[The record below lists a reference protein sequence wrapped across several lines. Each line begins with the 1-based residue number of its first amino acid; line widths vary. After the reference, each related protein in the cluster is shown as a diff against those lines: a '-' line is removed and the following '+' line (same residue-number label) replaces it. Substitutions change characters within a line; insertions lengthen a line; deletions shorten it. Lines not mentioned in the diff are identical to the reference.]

1 MEKAQDARHFVESLQ
16 YWQGGNPEN
25 LENLILSTSANYVP
39 ALKGVDFAVAEP
51 QLFPEV
57 GIWHPLAPV
66 YYEDLKEYLNWWV
79 AFQKFGFCTLVPARS
94 ASIVA
99 LHRHSWCVDRLMSGT
114 CCRDSSRHMMVV
126 CVPPVWHLLHC
137 CS

>member
-1 MEKAQDARHFVESLQ
+1 MTSNGSLYILDWQVLKFLPSEKAQDARHFVESLQ

-57 GIWHPLAPV
+57 GIWHPLAPA

-79 AFQKFGFCTLVPARS
+79 AFQGVRLPHPR
-94 ASIVA
+94 AS
-99 LHRHSWCVDRLMSGT
+99 
-114 CCRDSSRHMMVV
+114 MV
-126 CVPPVWHLLHC
+126 CKLTG
-137 CS
+137 

>member
-1 MEKAQDARHFVESLQ
+1 VARFTTLTVLLRRQVLKFLPMEKAQDARHFVESLQ

-57 GIWHPLAPV
+57 GIWHPLAPA

-79 AFQKFGFCTLVPARS
+79 T
-94 ASIVA
+94 
-99 LHRHSWCVDRLMSGT
+99 
-114 CCRDSSRHMMVV
+114 
-126 CVPPVWHLLHC
+126 
-137 CS
+137 